1 MITALPPTTTLADV
15 LLMQGMPGALTPP
28 LRTMC
33 APQHTLCGR
42 AVTVQMAPGGVDG
55 GFDPLYALLSEDLT
69 DSVLVIAGMA
79 TVPGAVWGQILSRAA
94 RRRGAV
100 AALVDGAVRD
110 VSLLAAEGLAVWA
123 SAEHTGGAPGQAHVV
138 ATRATVRVGDV
149 SIDDQDL
156 VVADPAGAVRLAAAH
171 AETLLGCAR
180 ELAAA
185 EERVLD
191 DLAAGL
197 RLDQAYHHKKAA
209 QTAIRSTLL
218 QSNGTRPR
226 T

>member
-1 MITALPPTTTLADV
+1 MIAPLPPTTTLADV
-15 LLMQGMPGALTPP
+15 LLMQGVPGALTPP

-33 APQHTLCGR
+33 APAHAVCGP
-42 AVTVQMAPGGVDG
+42 AVTVQMAPGGRDG

-69 DSVLVIAGMA
+69 GCVLVVAGMED
-79 TVPGAVWGQILSRAA
+79 VPGAVWGQILSRAA

-100 AALVDGAVRD
+100 AVLVDGAVRD
-110 VSLLAAEGLAVWA
+110 VSLLDAEGLAVWA
-123 SAEHTGGAPGQAHVV
+123 AGEHTAGAPGQAHVV
-138 ATRATVRVGDV
+138 ATHATVRVGDV
-149 SIDDQDL
+149 SVDDRDL
-156 VVADPAGAVRLAAAH
+156 VVADPAGAVRLPAAH

-180 ELAAA
+180 DLAEA
-185 EERVLD
+185 EERVLE

-218 QSNGTRPR
+218 QSNGTRPSI
-226 T
+226 